1 MYSQSVEVVDMWQY
15 ISIIVNQFSLL
26 DIIDIAI
33 VAFAIYKL
41 TMLIR
46 GTRAVQLIKGLAVL
60 LVAALLSDWLG
71 LDTINWL
78 LNQGLTVG
86 FVALPVIFYP
96 ELRRALEQLGRG
108 RFFKTTNYLQPQ
120 QLEKAISET
129 LTAVIYLSK
138 QKTGALI
145 VWEQETGLTEYVE
158 TGIKLDA
165 LVSSQLLCNIF
176 TDKTPLHDGAIIMQG
191 DRAAAASCYLPLS
204 DNTGISK
211 ELGTRHRA
219 ALGITEQT
227 DSIAVVVSE
236 ETGAISMAKNGKL
249 TRYLDEK
256 TLKEMLNNELQK
268 SNQKRTNLWSWR

>member
-1 MYSQSVEVVDMWQY
+1 MWQY